1 MPIREANNLWPIT
14 GTKWLL
20 GTKYKQP
27 LRLNLDQTSRQD
39 TQRGDLAQSK
49 PMTEK
54 VFLGPLTVNRSAGYL
69 SDIAFRRSAV
79 FWTIF
84 TLAILLWMVGLAA
97 SFGPGVMP
105 LLLVLG
111 TILA

>member
-1 MPIREANNLWPIT
+1 M
-14 GTKWLL
+14 
-20 GTKYKQP
+20 
-27 LRLNLDQTSRQD
+27 
-39 TQRGDLAQSK
+39 
-49 PMTEK
+49 
-54 VFLGPLTVNRSAGYL
+54 
-69 SDIAFRRSAV
+69 

-111 TILA
+111 TILIAMNFAFRRISSD